1 MIRHMIFIFLDPKS
15 TRRIAYKI
23 SSSQVIDSS
32 MIPQKIKEL
41 MDEYNIY
48 AHLITTDSYE
58 FSSVFQMDEFFK
70 GIELVDTPEEFE
82 KEIIK
87 ILDKSALSPLDMA
100 RFILAEKSF
109 DKLEIQKLIYFIYCF
124 SLKEGIKL
132 FTTPPLA
139 YKYGPVYQDI
149 YDAYKSYP
157 SKEKIKVLMTLE
169 EKLRL
174 SSQMGKRVLG
184 IIGQTL
190 KDLEGKTG
198 SELIDLTHIKGGPW
212 YLVYEQG
219 KNNPITDDLILNSNH
234 LIEQGL

>member
-82 KEIIK
+82 KEIK
-87 ILDKSALSPLDMA
+87 ELDP
-100 RFILAEKSF
+100 
-109 DKLEIQKLIYFIYCF
+109 
-124 SLKEGIKL
+124 
-132 FTTPPLA
+132 
-139 YKYGPVYQDI
+139 
-149 YDAYKSYP
+149 
-157 SKEKIKVLMTLE
+157 
-169 EKLRL
+169 RL
-174 SSQMGKRVLG
+174 WEFAVEVE
-184 IIGQTL
+184 
-190 KDLEGKTG
+190 DE
-198 SELIDLTHIKGGPW
+198 
-212 YLVYEQG
+212 
-219 KNNPITDDLILNSNH
+219 
-234 LIEQGL
+234 